1 MSQKPRSAGS
11 LTLSTAVVVVVLLLL
26 FLLPLIIAF

>member
-1 MSQKPRSAGS
+1 MSREPRSAGS
-11 LTLSTAVVVVVLLLL
+11 LALSTVFVVVILLLL

>member
-1 MSQKPRSAGS
+1 MPQKPRSAGS
-11 LTLSTAVVVVVLLLL
+11 LALSTAVVVVVLLLL